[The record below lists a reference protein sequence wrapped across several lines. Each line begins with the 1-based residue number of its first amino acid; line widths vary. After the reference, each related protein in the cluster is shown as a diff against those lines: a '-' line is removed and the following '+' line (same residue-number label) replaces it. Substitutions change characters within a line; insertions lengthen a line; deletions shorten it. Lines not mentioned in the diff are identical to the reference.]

1 MTLAWQV
8 KGDTSES
15 YQFVVEVKEFD
26 VAKNPNIKG
35 IEKEFNQ
42 DTTRTTISD
51 LKSGTTYS
59 ATIRAVDLD
68 KSNYGGSSTSVVFTT
83 SKFIVNSL
91 IIIIIFLIELKIF
104 IYSLSLIHI

>member
-1 MTLAWQV
+1 M
-8 KGDTSES
+8 KGDTSGS

-35 IEKEFNQ
+35 IEKEINQ
-42 DTTRTTISD
+42 DTTRTTVSD

-68 KSNYGGSSTSVVFTT
+68 KENYGGPSTSSVFTT
-83 SKFIVNSL
+83 S
-91 IIIIIFLIELKIF
+91 
-104 IYSLSLIHI
+104 